1 LTFGKTFQQAMLQGE
16 FLQKRC
22 DATWRGVQPQITRSL
37 LVAPVAELGC
47 SVHGRRWL
55 GSFRSPVTAD
65 QGCVFKPA
73 SSKLRLLDSAPL
85 SVQRFGPYVIYA
97 DVDLEH
103 IEDLFC
109 STAEQGARAN
119 AGICHAACDR
129 MSFEMKPQKANRDA
143 ARGAPAPGVA
153 HLGRW
158 AKLEHPRPCGRF
170 LISASGSL

>member
-1 LTFGKTFQQAMLQGE
+1 MLQGE

-22 DATWRGVQPQITRSL
+22 DAMWRGVQSQITRSL

-55 GSFRSPVTAD
+55 VSFRSPVTAD
-65 QGCVFKPA
+65 QGCVLKPA
-73 SSKLRLLDSAPL
+73 SSKLRLLDSVRL

-129 MSFEMKPQKANRDA
+129 RHSEMKNSIPVPME

-153 HLGRW
+153 HR
-158 AKLEHPRPCGRF
+158 
-170 LISASGSL
+170 